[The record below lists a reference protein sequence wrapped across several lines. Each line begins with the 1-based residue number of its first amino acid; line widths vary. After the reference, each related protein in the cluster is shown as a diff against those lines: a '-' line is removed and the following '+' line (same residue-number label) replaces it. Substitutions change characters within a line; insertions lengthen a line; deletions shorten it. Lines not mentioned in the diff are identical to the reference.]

1 LLKILAKIKD
11 NEVKE
16 MKQRTNRVGE
26 QMKKEISEI
35 IGRKLKDPRVGFVTV
50 TDVDVTGD
58 LQQAK
63 VYITTLGNDEE
74 RHNTLKG
81 LEKATGFIRSELGRR
96 IQLRVT
102 PELVFEFDRSV
113 EYGNHIEDLLAKVR
127 VEEKE

>member
-1 LLKILAKIKD
+1 
-11 NEVKE
+11 

-74 RHNTLKG
+74 RKGTLKG

-113 EYGNHIEDLLAKVR
+113 EYGNHIEDLLAQVR
-127 VEEKE
+127 VDEKEEE

>member
-1 LLKILAKIKD
+1 
-11 NEVKE
+11 

-26 QMKKEISEI
+26 QMKKEISDI
-35 IGRKLKDPRVGFVTV
+35 IGRKLKDPRVGFLTV

-74 RHNTLKG
+74 RKNTLNG
-81 LEKATGFIRSELGRR
+81 LVKATGFIRSELGKR

-102 PELVFEFDRSV
+102 PELTFEFDRSV
-113 EYGNHIEDLLAKVR
+113 EYGNRIENLLAAVR
-127 VEEKE
+127 VEEKKDEE

>member
-1 LLKILAKIKD
+1 
-11 NEVKE
+11 

-63 VYITTLGNDEE
+63 VYITTLGNEEE
-74 RHNTLKG
+74 RKGTLKG
-81 LEKATGFIRSELGRR
+81 LEKATGFIRSELGQR

-102 PELVFEFDRSV
+102 PELIFEFDRSV
-113 EYGNHIEDLLAKVR
+113 EYGNHIEDLLAQVR
-127 VEEKE
+127 VEKKDEE